1 MEQIKL
7 SVIVPIYNLE
17 KYIENTVNSIC
28 NQTYKNLEIIIVNDG
43 SRDKSEEIIGELAKK
58 GFKDSSY

>member
-43 SRDKSEEIIGELAKK
+43 SNYWRTCKK